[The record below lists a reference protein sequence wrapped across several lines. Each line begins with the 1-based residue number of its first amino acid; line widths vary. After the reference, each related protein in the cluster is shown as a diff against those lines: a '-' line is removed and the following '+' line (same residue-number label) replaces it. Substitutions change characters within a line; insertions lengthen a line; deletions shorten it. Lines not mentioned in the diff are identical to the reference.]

1 MHPGVSDHRV
11 QWRWD
16 QSPITFAD
24 FVYDDSTS
32 CAYHHNRSDSYDN
45 HIPTRSDDN

>member
-1 MHPGVSDHRV
+1 MHSGVSAYRV

-16 QSPITFAD
+16 QPPITLAD

-32 CAYHHNRSDSYDN
+32 CAYHHNPSASYDN